1 MRFSERNT
9 YRHYLTF
16 LFLKVLFAVAVAI
29 VSVVTVVTVDTI
41 VVVAAACVVTSVD
54 MNTGLASVLN
64 FASALFGKIKYVYV
78 YVYTQSERETNI
90 CIHYLS
96 CSNSD
101 MSTKIKWGGGRGEE
115 LRKQ

>member
-16 LFLKVLFAVAVAI
+16 LFLKVLFAVAIVAI
-29 VSVVTVVTVDTI
+29 VSVVSVVTI

-78 YVYTQSERETNI
+78 YVYTHSERETNI

-101 MSTKIKWGGGRGEE
+101 MSTKIKWGGGERG
-115 LRKQ
+115 